1 MGLQM
6 GYIKTKGI
14 ILKEVNVGEA
24 DKILTIFSKNKGKI
38 SGAAKGARR
47 PKSRLIAGAQL
58 FCYSEFVL
66 FKGKDMYSI
75 SSCDVIEPFYE
86 IRNDLIK
93 LTYAAHINEIV
104 MDNVQEE
111 QPSSRVLQLF
121 LNSLYMLAKTDK
133 SPQLITRIFEIR
145 LMAILG
151 YAPSVMGCLK
161 CSREDFKDLYF
172 SFRHCG
178 FLCKHCLEHDKYAL
192 KLSEGAARAINYIV
206 YSKIKNIFNFE
217 VSENILLELEKV
229 SKRYMKDRLEKEYT
243 KLDFLKTLK

>member
-1 MGLQM
+1 MS
-6 GYIKTKGI
+6 YIKTKGI
-14 ILKEVNVGEA
+14 VLKEVNVGEA
-24 DKILTIFSKNKGKI
+24 DKILTIFSKSKGKI

-47 PKSRLIAGAQL
+47 PKSRLIAGTQL

-66 FKGKDMYSI
+66 FKGKDIYSV

-86 IRNDLIK
+86 IRKDLVK

-104 MDNVQEE
+104 SDIVQEE
-111 QPSSRVLQLF
+111 QPSSKVLQLF

-151 YAPSVMGCLK
+151 YAPSVTGCIR
-161 CSREDFKDLYF
+161 CGREDFKDFYF
-172 SFRHCG
+172 SFKHCG
-178 FLCKHCLEHDKYAL
+178 FLCKHCIGDDLYAF

-206 YSKIKNIFNFE
+206 YSKMKNIFNFE
-217 VSENILLELEKV
+217 VSSPILLELEKV
-229 SKRYMKDRLEKEYT
+229 SKRYIRDRLDKEYK
-243 KLDFLKTLK
+243 KLDFFKNINQT